1 MPSAIIAATFD
12 AHDTQVSAFTY
23 RLEADWEGF
32 AKAVAV
38 IEIMRLGQAIHPMFE
53 WFVVMVVTAAFSTT

>member
-1 MPSAIIAATFD
+1 MHFCVNFGFSKFLSTLKMPSAIIAATFD

-23 RLEADWEGF
+23 RLEVDWEGF

-38 IEIMRLGQAIHPMFE
+38 I
-53 WFVVMVVTAAFSTT
+53 

>member
-12 AHDTQVSAFTY
+12 VHDTQVSAFTY

-53 WFVVMVVTAAFSTT
+53 